1 MLEEQDRKE
10 GLGEGP
16 LRRRAGQEEALE
28 GGVSWLPDLHGP
40 SLRLQETLWESG
52 SACSM
57 A

>member
-16 LRRRAGQEEALE
+16 LRRWAGQEEALE